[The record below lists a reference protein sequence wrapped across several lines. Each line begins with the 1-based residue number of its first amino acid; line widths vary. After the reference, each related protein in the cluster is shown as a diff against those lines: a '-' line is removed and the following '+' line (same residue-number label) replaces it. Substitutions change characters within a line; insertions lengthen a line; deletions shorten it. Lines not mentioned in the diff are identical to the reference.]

1 MNQTNEWGVDV
12 NTINITV
19 RTILVFGYGVLGD
32 TRRYWVVFLLGDIC
46 FRCDTQYDTD
56 QTAVG
61 TIHKMS

>member
-1 MNQTNEWGVDV
+1 MNQTNERGIDV

-19 RTILVFGYGVLGD
+19 RTILVLGYGVLGD
-32 TRRYWVVFLLGDIC
+32 TRRYWVVLLLGHIC
-46 FRCDTQYDTD
+46 FCFDTQYDTD